1 MYLSLLI
8 ILTIIFYL
16 ALYNNE
22 YFIDN
27 NIDNNIELV
36 ISRYNEDLSWINDD
50 LFNKYAHIIYNKGT
64 NNNFVTNSLTK
75 NIINLKNVGRCDH
88 TYLYH
93 IIQNY
98 DNLADITIFLPGSIN
113 MDYKYTKTKML
124 IDEIEKHNDTVFVG
138 YRYNN
143 VVEELYNFKLN
154 EWSASNKTNLKLN
167 AESTLHLASIRPFGL
182 WYKSKFGD
190 LKINYVSYW
199 GILGISK
206 RDILQYPK
214 SYYIDLISELEI
226 SSNPEVGHYIERS
239 WNAIF
244 FKSKNVKYIDYI

>member
-1 MYLSLLI
+1 MYI
-8 ILTIIFYL
+8 ILVIIILIIFYL
-16 ALYNNE
+16 TLSNNE
-22 YFIDN
+22 HFIDN
-27 NIDNNIELV
+27 NIEIV

-64 NNNFVTNSLTK
+64 NNIFVTNNLTK
-75 NIINLKNVGRCDH
+75 NIINLKNLGRCDH

-98 DNLADITIFLPGSIN
+98 DNLANITIFLPGSVN
-113 MDYKYTKTKML
+113 MDYKYTKAKML
-124 IDEIEKHNDTVFVG
+124 INEIEKHNDTVFIG

-143 VVEELYNFKLN
+143 AVEELYNFQLN
-154 EWSASNKTNLKLN
+154 EWSASNKTNLELNNESKLD
-167 AESTLHLASIRPFGL
+167 LARIRPFGL
-182 WYKSKFGD
+182 WYKNKFNN
-190 LKINYVSYW
+190 LRINYVSYW

-206 RDILQYPK
+206 NDILQYPK
-214 SYYIDLISELEI
+214 SYYINLITELET

-244 FKSKNVKYIDYI
+244 NKFKNVKYINYI